1 MSENEMFLQWG
12 ELRKGERSCRAMYN
26 RVFMTGNKVVTFM
39 NDSVAQS
46 SIKYLFTMAFKLIS
60 GKYLVRLFP
69 NGSCSA
75 SDKVDQKLQV
85 ILENWKNVN
94 LQLESKQENP
104 TAKLVNLASYVQ
116 HLMASSKAHEIAPA
130 QGLLI

>member
-1 MSENEMFLQWG
+1 MSNNLDLVTRQF
-12 ELRKGERSCRAMYN
+12 RDIYN
-26 RVFMTGNKVVTFM
+26 RVFMTGNKGVTFM

-75 SDKVDQKLQV
+75 SDRVDQKLQV
-85 ILENWKNVN
+85 TLENWKNVN
-94 LQLESKQENP
+94 LQLEAKQDNP
-104 TAKLVNLASYVQ
+104 TTKLVNLASYVQ
-116 HLMASSKAHEIAPA
+116 HLMASSKAHEIAA
-130 QGLLI
+130 VQGWSISITRC